1 MDRSAGDGDDISGLW
16 GTELSAGMEP
26 APQRDPERTA
36 HPDEDNGQEARLVAI
51 EQDIRGLRELIQ
63 RVESQLD
70 DRLDRVE
77 QRVIQVTDQLGPG
90 RSPSAVRPGRKAV
103 ARIAEVIKPAKD
115 SLKERTPRP

>member
-1 MDRSAGDGDDISGLW
+1 
-16 GTELSAGMEP
+16 MEP

-77 QRVIQVTDQLGPG
+77 QRVIQVTDQLAPAG
-90 RSPSAVRPGRKAV
+90 RQAPSVRGGRRWHA
-103 ARIAEVIKPAKD
+103 
-115 SLKERTPRP
+115 LPR